1 MRAWIIGTH
10 GTNRAMIRPTQH
22 AWDRMLPFRRAINQ
36 NTVWVFNGSLTDLQG
51 HADENAQGPGSMWQG
66 GTKGGEVIVTIG
78 GSGSGR
84 RVGPDLSR
92 RDRRGYNLSAIV
104 GTVVRT

>member
-36 NTVWVFNGSLTDLQG
+36 NTVWVLNGS
-51 HADENAQGPGSMWQG
+51 GPISRGMMMTMPRTGSMWQG
-66 GTKGGEVIVTIG
+66 GTKGARQSLPSADQCQVVGWDRTFLQKTGVAVT
-78 GSGSGR
+78 
-84 RVGPDLSR
+84 
-92 RDRRGYNLSAIV
+92 DRRLSVSI
-104 GTVVRT
+104 T

>member
-36 NTVWVFNGSLTDLQG
+36 NTVWVFNGSRPIYTGMLMKMPRT
-51 HADENAQGPGSMWQG
+51 GSMWQG
-66 GTKGGEVIVTIG
+66 GMKGA
-78 GSGSGR
+78 R
-84 RVGPDLSR
+84 
-92 RDRRGYNLSAIV
+92 
-104 GTVVRT
+104 